1 MRISDWSA
9 DVCSSDLL
17 LQAAP
22 PLRRGALE
30 QPAAAERE
38 QRVAAEQRLGRREPV
53 GDMAARMARHVEHPR
68 RLAADIDA
76 LVVADGA
83 VDAGDAVRVGLRAAD
98 GAAGGLLQGEVAAA
112 LLGMEIGR
120 ASCRERVWQCV

>member
-1 MRISDWSA
+1 MGAVDPG
-9 DVCSSDLL
+9 VVGQGEEL

-22 PLRRGALE
+22 HLRRGALE

-53 GDMAARMARHVEHPR
+53 GDMAARMARHVEPPR
-68 RLAADIDA
+68 RLAAAIDA

-83 VDAGDAVRVGLRAAD
+83 V
-98 GAAGGLLQGEVAAA
+98 AAGGEARGS
-112 LLGMEIGR
+112 
-120 ASCRERVWQCV
+120 ASCRGRVCEYGWSSGGGGS